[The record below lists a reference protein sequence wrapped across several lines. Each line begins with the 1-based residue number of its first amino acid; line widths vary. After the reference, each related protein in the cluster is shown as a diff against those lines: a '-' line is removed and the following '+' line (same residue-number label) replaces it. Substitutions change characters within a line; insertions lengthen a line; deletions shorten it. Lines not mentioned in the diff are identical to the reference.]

1 MPIIRKKKKNTYTYE
16 CGRMEVCVFGGK
28 VTIYFAEGQIDFSW
42 IAGFQ
47 L

>member
-1 MPIIRKKKKNTYTYE
+1 MSVVEWK
-16 CGRMEVCVFGGK
+16 CVCVWGE